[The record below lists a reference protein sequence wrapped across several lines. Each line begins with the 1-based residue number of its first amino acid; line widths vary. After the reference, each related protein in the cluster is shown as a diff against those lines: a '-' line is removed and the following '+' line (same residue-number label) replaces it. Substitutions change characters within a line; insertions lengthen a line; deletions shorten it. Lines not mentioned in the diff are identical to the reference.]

1 MKRKRMSNILI
12 IEDEP
17 GLQMTLEDRLR
28 VEGYEVTLAGDGLR
42 GEAAALTGQHDLI
55 ILDIM
60 LPGRDGFSVCSR
72 LRKAGI
78 NTPVLMLTARGS
90 DIDIVAGLRQGADD
104 YMAKPFDMNIL
115 LARVEALL
123 RRATMAS
130 SALAEEGEQ
139 PRYQF
144 GTFLLDLDKRELYL
158 DDDPVLLSAQE
169 YRLLEYLVRRPNKV
183 LSRDQIMDEVWS
195 YSSEATSRTVDV
207 HVAKL
212 RQKLGE
218 TAIPRHI
225 LTIRGRGYKFIP

>member
-1 MKRKRMSNILI
+1 MSNILI